1 MKKKFLF
8 LIFASLI
15 FGVLLVKG
23 VLAVTATLR
32 GEIIDDGGDPY
43 LLVWFEYG
51 TTQSYGW
58 TTPVQEKYGIGEFS
72 YTVSGLQE
80 CTTYHYRACARH
92 KNYNDTNCGED
103 KSFTTPCNV
112 QVDLKVNGSDG
123 PITVSYSNRTITL
136 SWTSQHAD
144 SCTAFGDWS
153 GSKPTSGSEQFTL
166 STPRTYRF
174 TLTCKNSST
183 GAEKSDSVEVTLQ
196 APGVPRVITKGVV
209 LTY

>member
-23 VLAVTATLR
+23 VLAVSATLR
-32 GEIIDDGGDPY
+32 GEITDDGGDPY

-51 TTQSYGW
+51 TTPSYGW
-58 TTPVQEKYGIGEFS
+58 TTPVQEKYGTGEFS

-92 KNYNDTNCGED
+92 RNYNDTNCGED
-103 KSFTTPCNV
+103 KTFTTPCNV
-112 QVDLKVNGSDG
+112 QIDLKVNGVDG

-144 SCTAFGDWS
+144 SCQASGDWS
-153 GSKPTSGSEQFTL
+153 GSKPTSGSEEILL
-166 STPRTYRF
+166 STPRTYHF

-183 GAEKSDSVEVTLQ
+183 GAQKSDSVEVTLQ
-196 APGVPRVITKGVV
+196 APGAPRVITKGVV